1 MKKSDFFYDLPQELI
16 AQHPAEPRDS
26 SRLMVLDKKT
36 GAVKHDIFHNIA
48 QYIEPGDCLILN
60 DTKVLPA
67 RLYGT
72 RVDTGSVVEFL
83 LLNNKGDDIW
93 EVITGPGKK
102 ARKGHRFTFHDMLF
116 AEIVDVLPD
125 GNRLAKFTYDG
136 VFFELLDKIGE
147 MPLPH
152 YITEKLE
159 NNDRYQ
165 TVYARER
172 GSDAAPTAGLHFTP

>member
-1 MKKSDFFYDLPQELI
+1 
-16 AQHPAEPRDS
+16 
-26 SRLMVLDKKT
+26 
-36 GAVKHDIFHNIA
+36 
-48 QYIEPGDCLILN
+48 
-60 DTKVLPA
+60 
-67 RLYGT
+67 
-72 RVDTGSVVEFL
+72 
-83 LLNNKGDDIW
+83 
-93 EVITGPGKK
+93 
-102 ARKGHRFTFHDMLF
+102 MLF

-159 NNDRYQ
+159 DNDRYQ

-172 GSDAAPTAGLHFTP
+172 GSAAPRPPDCILRQSSLTPCAKRV